1 MSIGERIK
9 EARIDSGIGQTE
21 LADRVGISKQSLY
34 KYENDIITNIPS
46 DKVEAIARVLHTTP
60 AYLMGWDTPQPSAA
74 RYFRVP
80 VLGSVHAGYA
90 HDLIH
95 GSRAGLRRSVCR
107 RVPRR

>member
-60 AYLMGWDTPQPSAA
+60 PT
-74 RYFRVP
+74 
-80 VLGSVHAGYA
+80 
-90 HDLIH
+90 
-95 GSRAGLRRSVCR
+95 
-107 RVPRR
+107 